1 MYDGAIK
8 TLRDIVEKEAEQ
20 EQQQEEDVDL
30 TPHEHGR
37 ALKGAYRS
45 FMMPGRSKT
54 DVEIDLPKLSKT
66 KKVVINPRNKDEE
79 CSKWAVITALHHED
93 IKHHTERISLQ
104 RSYENQ
110 HNLKGLEF
118 PVSIKKIDK
127 FEKNNTGIAVN
138 VFFSNKKSKTIYT
151 ARRS

>member
-79 CSKWAVITALHHED
+79 CSK
-93 IKHHTERISLQ
+93 
-104 RSYENQ
+104 
-110 HNLKGLEF
+110 
-118 PVSIKKIDK
+118 
-127 FEKNNTGIAVN
+127 
-138 VFFSNKKSKTIYT
+138 
-151 ARRS
+151 